1 MKRLIIIPIIL
12 ISIAIK
18 SGVINESHVILSKEL
33 ELIENTI
40 AWVKSESI
48 KRDMRARREI
58 IIKKMCYE

>member
-1 MKRLIIIPIIL
+1 MKRLIIIPIIF
-12 ISIAIK
+12 ICITIK
-18 SGVINESHVILSKEL
+18 SGVINEKHVILSKDL

-40 AWVKSESI
+40 EWVKSESI